1 MSVDTGQSVLG
12 LRLIGGFKFASGLLL
27 VGLGVGLFR
36 GAGGDPGDEAEYL
49 IAALKLDPDS
59 RYIHALIA
67 RVADVTPGQLR
78 AIGVGTFLYAL
89 LYLVEGTGLWLRK
102 HWAEYLTVVATTGFL
117 PLEIH
122 ELIQRITVVRVLAF
136 TINVALVIWLV
147 LNKHLFGVRGGE
159 RTLHEG
165 KELDWAAVL
174 ASPSPAWSRP
184 LS

>member
-78 AIGVGTFLYAL
+78 ALGVGTFLYAL

-102 HWAEYLTVVATTGFL
+102 HWAEYLTVVATGLFI
-117 PLEIH
+117 PLEIY
-122 ELIQRITVVRVLAF
+122 EVARRVTPIRIGLLMV
-136 TINVALVIWLV
+136 NVAILVYLIRQIRR
-147 LNKHLFGVRGGE
+147 KDP
-159 RTLHEG
+159 G
-165 KELDWAAVL
+165 KSGSLT
-174 ASPSPAWSRP
+174 
-184 LS
+184 